1 MRYILAEMV
10 VQVDPDARLAEV
22 ASKQPGLRWPIP
34 IDHRLDRLVGVA
46 NHAGVATSRKEL
58 LAALVLAA
66 PTAAEKLRNAVVTF
80 RIATVRQAALGSDVS
95 DVGEYEL
102 RKPGRPRG
110 KRS

>member
-1 MRYILAEMV
+1 MSYILYEMV
-10 VQVDPDARLAEV
+10 VKVDPDARLAEV

-34 IDHRLDRLVGVA
+34 IDDRLDRLVGVA
-46 NHAGVATSRKEL
+46 NHAGAATNRKEL

-80 RIATVRQAALGSDVS
+80 RIATVRQAALGSDVG

-102 RKPGRPRG
+102 RKPGRPPG